1 MDHQYGLTIGL
12 IINEPTSQ
20 DPTPRELTRERQL
33 SLKGASGPHQASI
46 PIPVDGI
53 VTTCPDGRLQL
64 QNSPA
69 NRVDL
74 NQPLKGD
81 ESAPQPKAT
90 RFVAPSFVSCQLEL
104 PTSPLNLAFSF
115 LLVLHVRVHFRPVQT
130 NRINT
135 ISTNPKSITPVRSML
150 EFPKLIEHPSR
161 RPTLHHPY
169 KCQY

>member
-1 MDHQYGLTIGL
+1 M
-12 IINEPTSQ
+12 
-20 DPTPRELTRERQL
+20 
-33 SLKGASGPHQASI
+33 
-46 PIPVDGI
+46 
-53 VTTCPDGRLQL
+53 
-64 QNSPA
+64 
-69 NRVDL
+69 DL

-135 ISTNPKSITPVRSML
+135 ISTNPKRLPQYGRCLSSRNLLNTRVAVLPFTIPTNVNTDAFRGTITSRCTWSSCTFNSTTSTCWCSLNARLHQLTSSNTRPVNIRYRFFRTHTMW
-150 EFPKLIEHPSR
+150 
-161 RPTLHHPY
+161 Y
-169 KCQY
+169 